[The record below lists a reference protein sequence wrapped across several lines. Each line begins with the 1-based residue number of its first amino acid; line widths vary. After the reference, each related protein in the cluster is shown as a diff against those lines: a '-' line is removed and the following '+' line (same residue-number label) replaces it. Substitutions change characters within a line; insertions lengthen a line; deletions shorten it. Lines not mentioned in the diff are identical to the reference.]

1 MEALHLDKIFQ
12 ISPQT
17 LDFCHQVVH
26 GHTKQLEK
34 LQGLSDETK
43 KRLEN
48 NETELAK
55 VELLWADIILQQQTL
70 FAD

>member
-55 VELLWADIILQQQTL
+55 VE
-70 FAD
+70 